1 MVASPEAD
9 KGGNFMKKFF
19 AMTVLVLIAALT
31 LSADVYVKQKTHTDA
46 IMGQPARDD
55 VMEQWIGD
63 SAFATVSPD
72 QSFVVDLKK
81 NMVYMINHKS
91 KTYVESALPLDFSK
105 LLPPEYAAMASMMK
119 MTATVSPT
127 TETKKVGQWN
137 CTGYDVT
144 MTTMGM
150 PMKMRIWAS
159 TDVPF
164 DVNQF
169 NAKIWGNVLKGQMML
184 DDASVK
190 EMMKIKGFQIASA
203 LSGEMMGMKINTS
216 TEVLEITKKTAP
228 ASVYAP
234 PAGYAKKD
242 KLSMEDL
249 QKR

>member
-1 MVASPEAD
+1 
-9 KGGNFMKKFF
+9 MKKLF
-19 AMTVLVLIAALT
+19 ALTLLVLMAAIS
-31 LSADVYVKQKTHTDA
+31 LSADVYVKQKTHTDS

-63 SAFATVSPD
+63 NVFATVSPD
-72 QSFVVDLKK
+72 QSFIVDLKK
-81 NMVYMINHKS
+81 NLMYMVNHKS
-91 KTYVESALPLDFSK
+91 KTYVESTLPLDFTK
-105 LLPPEYAAMASMMK
+105 LLPPEMAAMASMMK
-119 MTATVSPT
+119 MTATVNPT
-127 TETKKVGQWN
+127 TQTKKIGQWN

-144 MTTMGM
+144 MTVMGM
-150 PMKMRIWAS
+150 PMKMMLWAS

-190 EMMKIKGFQIASA
+190 EMMKVKGFQIASEM
-203 LSGEMMGMKINTS
+203 SGEMMGFKINTTS
-216 TEVLEITKKTAP
+216 EVLEITKKNPP
-228 ASVYAP
+228 ANIYAP

-242 KLSMEDL
+242 KLSAEDL